1 MYSTYRVA
9 QHDHISSREHAWL
22 KIKDCASL
30 CPCKNYHP
38 RVLSHLPLFA
48 SSPICP
54 LGAAA
59 EILAAITSS
68 RNRNKF
74 CVPEDIR
81 QMASEAAKSRDPVR
95 GRHLRK
101 IAQKA
106 RREFEAV
113 KAVLPRGKVV
123 GLWSRSSGSMDTP
136 ASTETNGRRM
146 SEPIAN
152 AVTMTKRK
160 RPEVQA
166 ERIRR

>member
-22 KIKDCASL
+22 KSCKAQDCTSL
-30 CPCKNYHP
+30 CPYKNYHP

-59 EILAAITSS
+59 EILATITSS

-113 KAVLPRGKVV
+113 ESGVTQREGSRPVVTKLWVNGHASCEGCLVV
-123 GLWSRSSGSMDTP
+123 GCDHGP
-136 ASTETNGRRM
+136 QE
-146 SEPIAN
+146 
-152 AVTMTKRK
+152 
-160 RPEVQA
+160 EVAQGVGPGPLV
-166 ERIRR
+166 ER